1 MQVFSDMRRNSS
13 NPNYLKIF
21 LVALSL
27 VLLQIFSN
35 LFQFF
40 PTLVGLFF
48 AYIVINIKNEEKFI
62 YVVFSFLYLSYYEL
76 NKGFFLFSY
85 ILLFVI
91 FYNFFYQKIEN
102 SFKCKNC
109 ILFIY
114 VVVAYIGHFFLNA
127 FGSYVLKLEFPS
139 FSYEYFYYI
148 AFDFII
154 CVLFF
159 RSKI

>member
-1 MQVFSDMRRNSS
+1 MQVFSNMRRNSS

-21 LVALSL
+21 LVALCL

-40 PTLVGLFF
+40 PAFVGVFF
-48 AYIVINIKNEEKFI
+48 AYIVINIENEEDFI
-62 YVVFSFLYLSYYEL
+62 YVFFSFLYLTYYEL
-76 NKGFFLFSY
+76 NKGFFVFSY

-91 FYNFFYQKIEN
+91 FYNLFYQKIEN

-109 ILFIY
+109 KLFIY
-114 VVVAYIGHFFLNA
+114 ISVAYIGCFFLNA
-127 FGSYVLKLEFPS
+127 FGAYVLKLEYPS

-148 AFDFII
+148 AFDFIVSI
-154 CVLFF
+154 IFF

>member
-1 MQVFSDMRRNSS
+1 MQIFSDMRRNSS
-13 NPNYLKIF
+13 STNYLKIF
-21 LVALSL
+21 SIALFF

-40 PTLVGLFF
+40 PTLVGVFF
-48 AYIVINIKNEEKFI
+48 TYIIINIKNEENI
-62 YVVFSFLYLSYYEL
+62 LYVFFSFLYLSYYEL

-85 ILLFVI
+85 VLLVVI
-91 FYNFFYQKIEN
+91 FYNLFYQKIET

-109 ILFIY
+109 KLFIF
-114 VVVAYIGHFFLNA
+114 VSVAYIGHFFLNA
-127 FGSYVLKLEFPS
+127 FLAYVLNLEFPS
-139 FSYEYFYYI
+139 FTLEYLYYI

-154 CVLFF
+154 AIIFF